1 MQTSYRSVK
10 AMVARFFVEK
20 IMLSGTKKSLTF
32 RLRNNEYMYDGRN
45 MTAYINKIRRKI
57 EPNPARPR
65 YILTVWGVGYKFN
78 GEIKPADNVE

>member
-32 RLRNNEYMYDGRN
+32 RFRKDGKVDSCFLWSEAC
-45 MTAYINKIRRKI
+45 T
-57 EPNPARPR
+57 
-65 YILTVWGVGYKFN
+65 F
-78 GEIKPADNVE
+78 